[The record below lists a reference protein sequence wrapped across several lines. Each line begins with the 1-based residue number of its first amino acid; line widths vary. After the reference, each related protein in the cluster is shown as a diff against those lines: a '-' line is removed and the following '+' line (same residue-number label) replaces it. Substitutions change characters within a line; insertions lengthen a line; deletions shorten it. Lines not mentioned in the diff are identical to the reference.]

1 MVNARA
7 QSIEDIL
14 PVTALQ
20 EGMIFHHVYDEGA
33 PDSYVAQVAF
43 DLDGALDE
51 AALRAAAAE
60 LLRRHANLRSSF
72 RQRRTGEWVRLLR
85 RRVRLPWHRHDLSRL
100 PAAERQEALEAEV
113 TADRLRRFDLGA
125 APLIRFT
132 LLRLGQES
140 FRFVLTAH
148 HAVVDGWS
156 MAVLLRELL
165 VLYRNGAVSDE
176 LPAVRPHRDH
186 LAWLRT
192 RDRAA
197 AERAWGEALAE
208 LPGPCLLA
216 PGASPATVLPERLD
230 FALDEETGAA
240 LVNVARARGITLNTA
255 LQCAWALVLGG
266 LTGRDDVVFGM
277 TVSGRPAE
285 LDGAEHM
292 VGLFINTVPFRVRL
306 RPEESLSGLL
316 VRVQQE
322 QARMLDHHHLGLTE
336 IQRAA
341 GMDELFD
348 AGMVFENFP
357 RHTDDGDGAALRV
370 RDVRSRNAT
379 HYPLT
384 LISGTGERIGGR
396 LVHRPDLF
404 GADRVQK
411 IAEVLTRVL
420 RTMARAPERLVG
432 GVDVSLPGEGLL
444 LAEWNDT
451 AADVPWASL
460 PALFE
465 EQAARAREA
474 VAVESAGEAVSYG
487 ELDARA
493 NRLARHLGSL
503 GVATESRVV
512 VALPR
517 SVDAVVALLAVSKAG
532 AAYVPVDPSYPAER
546 IAFMLEDCE
555 PAAVISSSDTGV
567 VPGGSVSCGPV
578 PCTGPTE
585 GTDCAG
591 HDDAPLVLL
600 DAPEL
605 AARLAGL
612 PSTPPD
618 VLERRPD
625 QAAYVVY
632 TSGSTGRPKGVVVEH
647 RSLGAYLL
655 RNRQTYAGVTGNSV
669 LHTSLS
675 FDLTVT
681 ALFTPL
687 VSGGRVRLDDLE
699 DGAGATLLKVTPSHL
714 ALMEDHENVVAPAG
728 TLVVGGEALTGEVL
742 DAWRRR
748 HPDVTVYNAYGPTE
762 ATVNC
767 TEWRLDPGGTTPR
780 GAVPIGTPFQN
791 TRVFVLDSF
800 LRQVPVGVP
809 GELYVAGAPLARG
822 YWGRSDVT
830 AERFV
835 ACPFGGAGE
844 RMYRTGDVVR
854 WRDAGVLEYVGR
866 VDDQVKVRGFR
877 IELGEVEAAL
887 AGCGG
892 VARAVATVRVNDEA
906 DRRLVGYVTAEPGAV
921 VDGAALRAQC
931 ARSLPEYMVPSA
943 VVVLDALPL
952 TPHGKVDRGA
962 LPEPGVR
969 VVRGRG
975 PRSPR
980 EDILCGLFAEVLG
993 VPAVGIDDDFF
1004 ALGGHSLLATRLV
1017 GRVRAVLGVELSVRQ
1032 LFEAPTVAG
1041 LDGVLD
1047 RAGRGRVPVV
1057 RAQVRPERL
1066 PLSFGQERLW
1076 FLHQLE
1082 GPGAAYN
1089 VPSAVRLSGEL
1100 DREALRLAL
1109 GDVVGRHESLRTVFA
1124 EDARGAYQ
1132 VVRDAGV
1139 EVPWT
1144 VAQVTE
1150 GELPERL
1157 ATAARHAFDLS
1168 TEIPVSAAL
1177 FELGPEDHVLL
1188 LLVHHIAT
1196 DGWSLRPLVRD
1207 LTSAYEARVAGREPR
1222 WPDLPVQYADFAV
1235 WQRQLLGSEDDPG
1248 SLVSA
1253 QIAYWRER
1261 LAGLPAEIELPVDRS
1276 RPAVASY
1283 RGGRVD
1289 FVVPVDVMERVAGFA
1304 RESGASVF
1312 MVLQA
1317 ALGVLLSRSGAG
1329 EDIPIGTPVAG
1340 RGDDAVDD
1348 LVGLFINSLV
1358 LRTDVSGDPTFREL
1372 VARVRETDLE
1382 AYAHQD
1388 LPFERLVEILNPER
1402 SLSRHPLF
1410 QVMLILNN
1418 QTPAGVESNASHLDV
1433 SEIRATHDAAR
1444 FDLTFEFA
1452 QMDPE
1457 NGLRGGLTFALDVF
1471 ERWSAELLAERLVW
1485 LLGVLVG
1492 SPDVPVGGLDVLVP
1506 GERGRVL
1513 EGWNDTAAE
1522 APEASLV
1529 GLFEEQVRCASG
1541 AVAVECGGEAV
1552 SYGELDGRANRLA
1565 RFLRLLGVG
1574 GESRVVV
1581 ALPRSVDAVVAFLGV
1596 LKAGGTYVPV
1606 DPSYP
1611 VERIAFVVGDCVPSV
1626 VISVSGAGVAG
1637 CGGVPVVLLDD
1648 PVVVSRLG
1656 EVSSG
1661 SLGVVSGREQAAYV
1675 LYTSGSTGRPKGVVV
1690 SQGGVVNVLA
1700 GLRGVVGSG
1709 SGRVL
1714 ALTTFAFD
1722 IAVLEL
1728 FGPLTAGGCVVL
1740 ASSEVVGDAGLLVD
1754 LVVSSGVS
1762 VVQATP
1768 SLWREILAV
1777 AGDRLKHVH
1786 ALVGG
1791 EALPGD
1797 VAGLLVGSVAS
1808 VVNVYGPTETTVWS
1822 TSGVVVSGSD
1832 VFIGRPLANTRVFV
1846 LDAFLRPVP
1855 VGVAG
1860 ELYVAG
1866 AGVARG
1872 YWGRSD
1878 VTAERFVACPFG
1890 GVGERMYR
1898 TGDVVRWRDAGVL
1911 EYVGRV
1917 DDQVKVR
1924 GFRIELGEVEAALAG
1939 CAGVARAVAV
1949 VREDTAGDRRLVAGV
1964 LPEDGMILDLSAV
1977 RAQVGRR
1984 LPDYMI
1990 PALVVLDEVPLTP
2003 NGKVDRR
2010 ALPEPR
2016 VEAVAGRGP
2025 RSPREDVLCGLF
2037 AEVLGVP
2044 AVGIDDDFFALGGH
2058 SLLATRLVGRVRAVL
2073 GVELS
2078 VRQLFEAPTVAGLDG
2093 VLDGAGRGRV
2103 PVVRAQV
2110 RPERLPLSFG
2120 QERLWFLHQL
2130 EGPGAAY
2137 NVPLA
2142 LRLSGRLDREALRLA
2157 LGDVVA
2163 RHESLRTIFAEDTE
2177 GPYQVVL
2184 DAGVAVPWSVSSCGR
2199 EELSER
2205 LEEAARY
2212 AFDLTVDVP
2221 VRATLFELG
2230 PDEHALLLLVHHIAG
2245 DGQSVGPLRRDL
2257 VAAYEARVAS
2267 REPRWSDLPVQY
2279 ADFAVW
2285 QREMLGWE
2293 DDPDSL
2299 VSAQIAYWRERLADL
2314 PAEIELPADRPRSA
2328 TASHRGARVTFSVPA
2343 DVHAGIQMFALST
2356 NTTVFMVLQAALG
2369 VLLARS
2375 GAGDDIP
2382 IGTPVAGR
2390 GDDAVDDLVGL
2401 FINSL
2406 VLRTDVSGDPTFR
2419 ELVARVRET
2428 DLEAY
2433 AHQDLPFERLVE
2445 ILNPERSLSRHPLFQ
2460 VMLTLN
2466 NADATPAPEHGE
2478 GTDAA
2483 GALDVVLHPVETGT
2497 VRYDL
2502 NFHLGEHRDTG
2513 GLRGVLD
2520 FSTDRFDRESA
2531 QLLADRLVRLLT
2543 VIAESPDVPV
2553 SRADMLLEGERRQIL
2568 EKWNDTAAERA
2579 GTAETSLSELFEQQ
2593 AARTPD
2599 SCALQFEDSALSYRE
2614 LDTRANRLAH
2624 LLRSMGAGPESRVAV
2639 AIPRSLDLVVAL
2651 LAVLKVGGAYL
2662 PVDSEY
2668 PAERIAFMLADAEP
2682 TALLTTRQL
2691 KGGLP
2696 APTGLQVVVVDD
2708 PATRRQTESFTG
2720 EHPPLALVSSS
2731 QAAYLIYTSGS
2742 TGEPKGVL
2750 VPHRGIVNRLRWMQD
2765 EYGLTSRDRVLQKTP
2780 ASFDVSVWEFFWPL
2794 LSGAT
2799 LVLARPGGHREPAYL
2814 SGLIQSAGITTVH
2827 FVPSMLD
2834 AFLREPTAAA
2844 CTGLKRVVCSG
2855 EALSA
2860 ATEELFHRTLGV
2872 ELHNLYG
2879 PTEAAVDV
2887 TYWHCEDDGPDRPAP
2902 IGKPVANTRV
2912 FVLDAFLRPVPVG
2925 VAGELYVAGVQV
2937 ARGYWGRG
2945 ALTAERFVACPFGGV
2960 GERMYRTGDVV
2971 RWRRDGVLEFVGR
2984 VDDQVKVRGFRIEL
2998 GEVEAALTGC
3008 VGVARAVA
3016 VVRGDVAGDRR
3027 LVAGVLPEDGVVLD
3041 LSAVR
3046 VELGRRLP
3054 DYMVPALVVL
3064 DEVPLTPNGK
3074 VDRRALPEPEAVVVS
3089 GRGPRSPRQEILC
3102 GLFAEVLGV
3111 PAVGIDDD
3119 FFALGGHSLLA
3130 TRLVGR
3136 VRAVLGVE
3144 LSVRQLFEA
3153 PTVAGLDRVVEGA
3166 GRSRVPVLRAG
3177 GRPGRLPLSFGQQR
3191 LWFLH
3196 QLEGPGAAYN
3206 VPLALRLS
3214 GRLDRGALRLALGDV
3229 VARHE
3234 SLRTIF
3240 AEDPQ
3245 GPYQVIRAVADC
3257 ESELAVVRCSEGEL
3271 AAELA
3276 VASRHAFDLE
3286 RELPLRA
3293 VLFELDAEEHVLL
3306 VLVHHIA
3313 SDGWSV
3319 RPLVRDLSIAYGAR
3333 VNDVLPEWPMLP
3345 VQYADFAVWQRDLLG
3360 SEDDPDSVVAA
3371 QIAYW
3376 RERLAG
3382 LPAEIELPV
3391 DRSRPAVASYRGGRV
3406 DFVVPVDVME
3416 RVAGFARESGASV
3429 FMVLQAA
3436 LGVLLAR
3443 SGAGG
3448 DIPIGTP
3455 VAGRGDDA
3463 VDDLVGLFINSLV
3476 LRTDVSGDPTFREL
3490 VARVRETDLEAYAHQ
3505 DLPFER
3511 LVEILNP
3518 ERSLS
3523 RHPLFQVM
3531 LTLNNAPEN
3540 GMLPVLPELSV
3551 SPIGTDTES
3560 AKVDLSFAFSP
3571 DSSSG
3576 LRGGLTFAADLF
3588 DRRSA
3593 ELLVE
3598 RLLWLLGVA
3607 VDSPDVPVGG
3617 LDVLVPEERC
3627 RVLEEWNA
3635 TGAALP
3641 EASLAG
3647 LFEEW
3652 VVRDP
3657 GAVAVEFEGGVVSY
3671 GELDGRAN
3679 RLARFLRLLGV
3690 GGESRVVVALPRS
3703 VDAVVAFLG
3712 VLKAGGTYVPV
3723 DPSYPVERI
3732 AFVVGDCAPSVVI
3745 SVSGAGVAG
3754 CGGVPVVLLDDPV
3767 VVSRLGEVSSGSL
3780 GVVSGREQAAYV
3792 LYTSGSTGRPKGV
3805 VVSQGGVVNVLAGLR
3820 GVVGSGSGRVLA
3832 LTTFAFDI
3840 AVLELFGPLTAGG
3853 CVVLASSEVVG
3864 DAGLLV
3870 DLVVSSVCRW
3880 CRRRRRCGGRSWR
3893 LRGIG

>member
-100 PAAERQEALEAEV
+100 PAAERREALEAEV

-165 VLYRNGAVSDE
+165 VLYRNGAVPGE

-230 FALDEETGAA
+230 FALDEETGTA

-322 QARMLDHHHLGLTE
+322 QARMLDHHHLGLMD

-341 GMDELFD
+341 GVDELFD

-420 RTMARAPERLVG
+420 RTIAHAPERLVG
-432 GVDVSLPGEGLL
+432 GMDVSLPGERLL

-465 EQAARAREA
+465 EQAARAPEA
-474 VAVESAGEAVSYG
+474 VAVEFEGEAVSYG

-517 SVDAVVALLAVSKAG
+517 SVDAVAALLAVSKAG

-555 PAAVISSSDTGV
+555 PAAVISFSDTGV
-567 VPGGSVSCGPV
+567 VPGGPV
-578 PCTGPTE
+578 PCTGSTE
-585 GTDCAG
+585 GTGSAG
-591 HDDAPLVLL
+591 HGDAPLVLL

-854 WRDAGVLEYVGR
+854 WRDTGVLEYVGR
-866 VDDQVKVRGFR
+866 ADDQVKVRGFR

-892 VARAVATVRVNDEA
+892 VARAVVTVRVNDEA

-943 VVVLDALPL
+943 VVVLDEVPL
-952 TPHGKVDRGA
+952 TPNGKVDRRA
-962 LPEPGVR
+962 LPEPLVD
-969 VVRGRG
+969 VVAGRG

-1017 GRVRAVLGVELSVRQ
+1017 GRVRAALGVELSVRQ

-1047 RAGRGRVPVV
+1047 GADRGRVPVV

-1089 VPSAVRLSGEL
+1089 VPSAVRLGGEL

-1109 GDVVGRHESLRTVFA
+1109 GDVVARHESLRTVFA

-1132 VVRDAGV
+1132 VVLDADV

-1222 WPDLPVQYADFAV
+1222 WPALPVQYADFAV
-1235 WQRQLLGSEDDPG
+1235 WQRELLGSEDDPG

-1289 FVVPVDVMERVAGFA
+1289 FVLPVDVMERVAGFA

-1348 LVGLFINSLV
+1348 LVGLFINNLV

-1372 VARVRETDLE
+1372 LARVRETDLE

-1410 QVMLILNN
+1410 QVMLIFNN
-1418 QTPAGVESNASHLDV
+1418 QTSAGVESNASHLDV

-1471 ERWSAELLAERLVW
+1471 ERWSAELLVERLVW
-1485 LLGVLVG
+1485 LLGALVG

-1513 EGWNDTAAE
+1513 EGWNDTAVDV
-1522 APEASLV
+1522 PKASLV

-1541 AVAVECGGEAV
+1541 AVAMECGGEAV

-1596 LKAGGTYVPV
+1596 LKAGGVYVPV

-1611 VERIAFVVGDCVPSV
+1611 VERIAFVVGDCAPSA
-1626 VISVSGAGVAG
+1626 VISVSGAGVGG
-1637 CGGVPVVLLDD
+1637 CGGVPLVLLDD
-1648 PVVVSRLG
+1648 PVVVSRLA
-1656 EVSSG
+1656 EFSSG
-1661 SLGVVSGREQAAYV
+1661 SLGVVSCREQAAYV

-1777 AGDRLKHVH
+1777 AGGRLKHVH

-1797 VAGLLVGSVAS
+1797 VAGLLVDSVAS

-1822 TSGVVVSGSD
+1822 TSGVVESGSD
-1832 VFIGRPLANTRVFV
+1832 VSIGRPLANARVFV

-1855 VGVAG
+1855 VGVSG

-1890 GVGERMYR
+1890 GAGERMYR
-1898 TGDVVRWRDAGVL
+1898 TGDVVRWRRDGVL
-1911 EYVGRV
+1911 EFVGRV

-1939 CAGVARAVAV
+1939 CGGVARAVAV
-1949 VREDTAGDRRLVAGV
+1949 VREDAVGDRRLVAGV
-1964 LPEDGMILDLSAV
+1964 VPEDGVVLDLGAV
-1977 RAQVGRR
+1977 RGEVGRR
-1984 LPDYMI
+1984 LPDYMV

-2010 ALPEPR
+2010 ALPEPE
-2016 VEAVAGRGP
+2016 VVVVSGRGP
-2025 RSPREDVLCGLF
+2025 RSPREEILCGLF

-2093 VLDGAGRGRV
+2093 VLDGADRGRV

-2163 RHESLRTIFAEDTE
+2163 RHESLRTVFAEDAE
-2177 GPYQVVL
+2177 GPYQRVL
-2184 DAGVAVPWSVSSCGR
+2184 DAGVAVPWSVSPCGR

-2212 AFDLTVDVP
+2212 GFDLTVDVP

-2267 REPRWSDLPVQY
+2267 REPRWPVLPVQY

-2285 QREMLGWE
+2285 QRELLGSE
-2293 DDPDSL
+2293 DDPGSL

-2314 PAEIELPADRPRSA
+2314 PAEIELPADRPRPA
-2328 TASHRGARVTFSVPA
+2328 AASHRGARVTFSVPA
-2343 DVHAGIQMFALST
+2343 DVHAGIQTFALSN

-2369 VLLARS
+2369 VLLSRS

-2406 VLRTDVSGDPTFR
+2406 VLRMDVSGDPTFR

-2466 NADATPAPEHGE
+2466 NADVTPAPEQGE

-2543 VIAESPDVPV
+2543 VTVESPDVPV

-2568 EKWNDTAAERA
+2568 EKWNDTAADRA
-2579 GTAETSLSELFEQQ
+2579 GTAATSLSELFEQQ

-2682 TALLTTRQL
+2682 TALLTTQHL
-2691 KGGLP
+2691 KSGLP

-2708 PATRRQTESFTG
+2708 PATRRQTEAFTG

-2750 VPHRGIVNRLRWMQD
+2750 VPHKGIVNRLRWMQD
-2765 EYGLTSRDRVLQKTP
+2765 EYGLTTRDRVLQKTP

-2844 CTGLKRVVCSG
+2844 CTGLKRVLCSG

-2860 ATEELFHRTLGV
+2860 ATEELFHRTLGA

-2887 TYWHCEDDGPDRPAP
+2887 TYWHCEDDGLDRPAP

-2998 GEVEAALTGC
+2998 GEVEAALAGC
-3008 VGVARAVA
+3008 GGVARAVA
-3016 VVRGDVAGDRR
+3016 VVREDMVGDRR
-3027 LVAGVLPEDGVVLD
+3027 LVAGVVPEDGVVLD
-3041 LSAVR
+3041 LGAVR
-3046 VELGRRLP
+3046 AEVGRRLP

-3074 VDRRALPEPEAVVVS
+3074 VDRRALPEPLVDVVA
-3089 GRGPRSPRQEILC
+3089 GRGPRSPREDILC

-3153 PTVAGLDRVVEGA
+3153 PTVVGLDRVVEGA

-3177 GRPGRLPLSFGQQR
+3177 SRPGRLPLSFGQQR

-3214 GRLDRGALRLALGDV
+3214 GRLDREALRLALGDV

-3234 SLRTIF
+3234 SLRTVF
-3240 AEDPQ
+3240 AEDTQ
-3245 GPYQVIRAVADC
+3245 GAYQVIRAVADC
-3257 ESELAVVRCSEGEL
+3257 ESELAVIRCSEDEL

-3276 VASRHAFDLE
+3276 AAARHAFDLE
-3286 RELPLRA
+3286 QELPLRA

-3319 RPLVRDLSIAYGAR
+3319 RPLVRDLSVAYGAR
-3333 VNDVLPEWPMLP
+3333 MNGVLPEWPMLP
-3345 VQYADFAVWQRDLLG
+3345 VQYADFAVWQRELLG

-3436 LGVLLAR
+3436 VGLLLSR
-3443 SGAGG
+3443 SGAGE

-3551 SPIGTDTES
+3551 SPIGAETES

-3571 DSSSG
+3571 YSSSG

-3588 DRRSA
+3588 DRRAA

-3598 RLLWLLGVA
+3598 RLVWLLGV
-3607 VDSPDVPVGG
+3607 VMGSPDVPVGG
-3617 LDVLVPEERC
+3617 LDVLVPEERR

-3635 TGAALP
+3635 TGVALP
-3641 EASLAG
+3641 QGSLSG

-3652 VVRDP
+3652 VVRAP

-3679 RLARFLRLLGV
+3679 RLAGFLRLLGV

-3712 VLKAGGTYVPV
+3712 VL
-3723 DPSYPVERI
+3723 
-3732 AFVVGDCAPSVVI
+3732 
-3745 SVSGAGVAG
+3745 
-3754 CGGVPVVLLDDPV
+3754 
-3767 VVSRLGEVSSGSL
+3767 
-3780 GVVSGREQAAYV
+3780 
-3792 LYTSGSTGRPKGV
+3792 
-3805 VVSQGGVVNVLAGLR
+3805 
-3820 GVVGSGSGRVLA
+3820 
-3832 LTTFAFDI
+3832 
-3840 AVLELFGPLTAGG
+3840 
-3853 CVVLASSEVVG
+3853 
-3864 DAGLLV
+3864 
-3870 DLVVSSVCRW
+3870 
-3880 CRRRRRCGGRSWR
+3880 
-3893 LRGIG
+3893 